1 MSCARTGRNGTT
13 MGFLAF
19 ILGPVMAL
27 VYRLIPNYAVT
38 MIVFTVLVR
47 ILLLPL
53 AIKQQKSTA
62 KMSVFQPMITEI
74 QQKYKNN
81 QEKQNEEL
89 MKLQQEYGYN
99 PMSGCLPMIL
109 NLLVL
114 FGVIEVVYRPVR
126 YILGIP
132 ADVITAACQELG
144 IATNNVT
151 LMQSTLISQIQAG
164 AACSALTADQYA
176 SIQNFNTSFLGFQM
190 TGAAGFAITPL
201 AIFPILAAVTMFISY
216 FITQK
221 LSGMS
226 SQMQGSM
233 KFMMLAMNLMF
244 VWFCFTAP
252 VGFCL
257 YYTVGNLCQIGQ
269 SFLTYKIYSPEKFK
283 AQYEAELAAKKAAK
297 RATHTVVVEE
307 KGQKVEKS
315 VNQKELDKIRLA
327 LAREKDAEKYAGE
340 RTTPL
345 TEAERLEMEIEG
357 KKGRRR
363 KK

>member
-1 MSCARTGRNGTT
+1 

-27 VYRLIPNYAVT
+27 VYQLIPNYAVT
-38 MIVFTVLVR
+38 MIVFTVIIR

-62 KMSVFQPMITEI
+62 KMSVYQPLINEI

-81 QEKQNEEL
+81 KEKQNEEL

-99 PMSGCLPMIL
+99 PMSGCLPMLL

-114 FGVIEVVYRPVR
+114 FGVIEVVYRPVQ
-126 YILGIP
+126 YILGISS
-132 ADVITAACQELG
+132 DVITAACQELG

-151 LMQSTLISQIQAG
+151 MMQSNLIAQIQNG
-164 AACSALTADQYA
+164 VACSALSPEQYA
-176 SIQNFNTSFLGFQM
+176 AIENFNTSFLGFQM

-201 AIFPILAAVTMFISY
+201 AIFPILAVVTMFISF
-216 FITQK
+216 FISQK
-221 LSGMS
+221 LSGMD

-233 KFMMLAMNLMF
+233 KVMMLIMNLMF

-257 YYTVGNLCQIGQ
+257 YYTASNICQIGQ

-297 RATHTVVVEE
+297 KATHTVVVEE
-307 KGQKVEKS
+307 KGQKVEKT
-315 VNQKELDKIRLA
+315 VNQRELDKLRLER
-327 LAREKDAEKYAGE
+327 ARQKAAEKYAGE

-357 KKGRRR
+357 KKGRR

>member
-1 MSCARTGRNGTT
+1 

-27 VYRLIPNYAVT
+27 VYQLIPNYAVT

-62 KMSVFQPMITEI
+62 KMAVFQPMITEI

-164 AACSALTADQYA
+164 AACSALSADQYA
-176 SIQNFNTSFLGFQM
+176 AIQNFNTSFLGFQM

-201 AIFPILAAVTMFISY
+201 AIFPVLAAVTMFISY

-221 LSGMS
+221 LSGMD

-233 KFMMLAMNLMF
+233 KFMLLATNLMF

-257 YYTVGNLCQIGQ
+257 YYTASNICQIGQ

-297 RATHTVVVEE
+297 KATRTVVVEE
-307 KGQKVEKS
+307 KGQQVEKS
-315 VNQKELDKIRLA
+315 VTQKELDKIRLA
-327 LAREKDAEKYAGE
+327 RAREVDAAKYAGE